1 MGTNADEGSLF
12 LPLLLEI
19 VPGVRLPLTAAA
31 LRAVVAHFF
40 NASATEE
47 ILAYYARERP
57 ALTRDETATA

>member
-19 VPGVRLPLTAAA
+19 VPGVRLPLTTAA
-31 LRAVVAHFF
+31 LRAVVRHFF
-40 NASATEE
+40 NVTATEE